1 MNWTF
6 TNLIIEIIA
15 GIVGGH
21 VGALASREH
30 SFGALGH
37 TITGAIGGAFSGV
50 FLQTLVATVV
60 DSTGQVNQDA
70 DLLTQWLLQ
79 IFAGLAAGA
88 IVTMAVGMVKHAR
101 EQHRAGGS

>member
-21 VGALASREH
+21 IAALAAREH

-37 TITGAIGGAFSGV
+37 TITGAIGGTVSGV

-70 DLLTQWLLQ
+70 DLLTLGCCK
-79 IFAGLAAGA
+79 FS
-88 IVTMAVGMVKHAR
+88 R
-101 EQHRAGGS
+101 GSRPAPSSPWRWAW